1 MGNRLKQIVY
11 SAFNSMKTK
20 VWLDHYDN
28 FLVVLVYTVDQKDLF
43 PLG

>member
-20 VWLDHYDN
+20 VWLDHYDK